1 LFGSSDRSAPESE
14 ATAVEKSAKPEE
26 SKRGYGFATRNVAFY
41 TDKSSEDLYRYKNL
55 SSNYMRS
62 SSPTREEEEDN
73 EDKST
78 TASAI
83 EKRDSDDEESDKKS
97 ASSSRRQRRSKK

>member
-1 LFGSSDRSAPESE
+1 LFGSSDRAAPESE
-14 ATAVEKSAKPEE
+14 ASAVEKSAKPEE

-62 SSPTREEEEDN
+62 SSPTRKEDN

-83 EKRDSDDEESDKKS
+83 EILDSDDEESDEKS
-97 ASSSRRQRRSKK
+97 ASSSRRERRSKK